1 MIIRITLARCLPVA
15 LAFTALA
22 APTFAQITRQ
32 GDAFLM
38 RMRFTPNTTMSYQI
52 STTITPANAPQG
64 KAAPQGMNFPMS
76 IRVISVNRQGV
87 ATVEYTIGPMTMGG
101 QKSGQA
107 QTMRAE
113 MDNRGRLVGNS
124 NPQLQGLSS
133 MTLPEGPIR
142 IGGTW
147 TSKISAP
154 GMPGGS
160 GMDATYRLQRIEGQ
174 GARQVAVIQVTTTG
188 NMGGMQVSGSGT
200 MSIRMSDGSLESATL
215 NQRITAPAQGKGTPM
230 TLNSTTRMTR
240 T

>member
-1 MIIRITLARCLPVA
+1 MITRISLARCLPVA
-15 LAFTALA
+15 LGFVALA
-22 APTFAQITRQ
+22 TPALAQITRQ
-32 GDAFLM
+32 GDAYLM

-64 KAAPQGMNFPMS
+64 KAAPQGMRSPMS

-87 ATVEYTIGPMTMGG
+87 ATVEYSLGPMTMGG

-124 NPQLQGLSS
+124 NPQLQGLSI

-154 GMPGGS
+154 GMPGG
-160 GMDATYRLQRIEGQ
+160 GMDATFRLQRFEGQ
-174 GARQVAVIQVTTTG
+174 GARQVAVIQVTTSG
-188 NMGGMQVSGSGT
+188 NMGGIQVSGSGT

-215 NQRITAPAQGKGTPM
+215 NQRITAPSQGKGAPM